1 MSGGASSAGA
11 RALGHTWPMGHP
23 WEENEVGKTPRR
35 KTATKKAGKKPRR
48 PGAPASEVTAALIV
62 IGNEVLSGR
71 TRDAN
76 LPYLGQRLNELGV
89 RLRETR
95 IIRDD
100 EDAIVRTVNECRHAY
115 DYVFTTGGIGPT
127 HDDITAGCIAKAF
140 GVPLLRHPE
149 AVARLKRH
157 YRSGEF
163 NEARMRMANVPEG
176 GTLIDN
182 PVSAAPGFRIEN
194 VFVFA
199 GVPAIMQAMFE
210 GIKHALIGGEPLRA
224 RTFRTTLAEG
234 RLAQGLGD
242 IQARFPDVEI
252 GSYPSFT
259 RREPGV
265 RIVLGA
271 TDEGRLDEAA
281 GALDELVAELGGES
295 QEIEITA
302 R

>member
-1 MSGGASSAGA
+1 M
-11 RALGHTWPMGHP
+11 
-23 WEENEVGKTPRR
+23 
-35 KTATKKAGKKPRR
+35 
-48 PGAPASEVTAALIV
+48 TAALIV
-62 IGNEVLSGR
+62 IGSEVLSGR

-76 LPYLGQRLNELGV
+76 LPYLGKRLNELGV
-89 RLRETR
+89 RLKETR
-95 IIRDD
+95 IIPDD
-100 EDAIVRTVNECRHAY
+100 EDAIVRTVNECRATY

-210 GIKHALIGGEPLRA
+210 GIKHALIGGKPLRA

-265 RIVLGA
+265 RIVLSA

>member
-1 MSGGASSAGA
+1 
-11 RALGHTWPMGHP
+11 
-23 WEENEVGKTPRR
+23 VGKTPRR
-35 KTATKKAGKKPRR
+35 KTADKMAGKKARR
-48 PGAPASEVTAALIV
+48 PGAPAPEVTAALIV

-89 RLRETR
+89 QLKETR
-95 IIRDD
+95 VIRDD
-100 EDAIVRTVNECRHAY
+100 EDAIVRTVNECRQAY

-127 HDDITAGCIAKAF
+127 HDDITAGSIAKAF

-149 AVARLKRH
+149 AVARLERH

-163 NEARMRMANVPEG
+163 NEARMRMTDVPEG

-234 RLAQGLGD
+234 QLAHGLGD
-242 IQARFPDVEI
+242 IQVRFPEVEI
-252 GSYPSFT
+252 GSSS
-259 RREPGV
+259 G
-265 RIVLGA
+265 
-271 TDEGRLDEAA
+271 
-281 GALDELVAELGGES
+281 
-295 QEIEITA
+295 
-302 R
+302 

>member
-1 MSGGASSAGA
+1 M
-11 RALGHTWPMGHP
+11 
-23 WEENEVGKTPRR
+23 GKTRR
-35 KTATKKAGKKPRR
+35 RGTAVKKGGKRTRR
-48 PGAPASEVTAALIV
+48 QDASAPEVTAALIV

-89 RLRETR
+89 RLKESRVIPDE
-95 IIRDD
+95 
-100 EDAIVRTVNECRHAY
+100 EDAIVRAVNECRRAF

-127 HDDITAGCIAKAF
+127 HDDITASCIAKAF

-149 AVARLKRH
+149 AMARLERH

-163 NEARMRMANVPEG
+163 TEARMRMADVPEG

-210 GIKHALIGGEPLRA
+210 GVRHAIVGGAPFRS

-234 RLAQGLGD
+234 RLADGLGD
-242 IQARFPDVEI
+242 IQARFPEVEI

-265 RIVLGA
+265 RIVLSA
-271 TDEGRLDEAA
+271 TDEGLLDDAA
-281 GALDELVAELGGES
+281 AALVEHVAELGGES
-295 QEIEITA
+295 REIEITA